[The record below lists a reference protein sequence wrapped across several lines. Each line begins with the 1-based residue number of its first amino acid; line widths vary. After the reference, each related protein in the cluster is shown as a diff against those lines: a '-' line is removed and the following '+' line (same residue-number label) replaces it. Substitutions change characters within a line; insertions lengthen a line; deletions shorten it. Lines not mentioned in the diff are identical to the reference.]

1 VAPTVAPQIIKEACS
16 KDSPIDM
23 IGEELIKEIRRNAH
37 GYDQYSGCSQSV
49 LLALQEGLGVGD
61 HESFKAAT
69 VLSGG
74 VARRGETCGALLGA
88 LMGLGLVRGRE
99 EMERTEDYVAAMGI
113 ANEICDDFQRK
124 LEEGFGFDR
133 PLESTLCTEIQTR
146 IYGRSFDIRVPEER
160 EAFLEAGGHSDEGC
174 YKVCGIAAEVAARKL
189 LNLR

>member
-1 VAPTVAPQIIKEACS
+1 MIKAACI

-23 IGEELIKEIRRNAH
+23 IDEELVSEIRRKAH

-49 LLALQEGLGVGD
+49 LLALQEGLRVGD
-61 HESFKAAT
+61 RESFKAAT

-99 EMERTEDYVAAMGI
+99 EIERTEDYVTAMGI
-113 ANEICDDFQRK
+113 ANEICDDFQGR
-124 LEEGFGFDR
+124 LEEEFGFDR
-133 PLESTLCTEIQTR
+133 PLESTLCAEIQTR
-146 IYGRSFDIRVPEER
+146 IYGRSFDIRVPAER

-174 YKVCGIAAEVAARKL
+174 YKVCGIAAEIAARRL
-189 LNLR
+189 LSLK